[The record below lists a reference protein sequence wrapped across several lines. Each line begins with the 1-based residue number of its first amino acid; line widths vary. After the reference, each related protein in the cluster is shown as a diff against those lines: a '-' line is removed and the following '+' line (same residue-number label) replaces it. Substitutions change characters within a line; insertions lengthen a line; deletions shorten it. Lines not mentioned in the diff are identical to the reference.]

1 MKDFPVQVC
10 ERCEQENAVIELND
24 QKIVVCDFND
34 QHELIS
40 WIDIMMNK
48 LISEIIINNPFKKIF
63 DTQ

>member
-1 MKDFPVQVC
+1 MQVC
-10 ERCEQENAVIELND
+10 ERCEQENAVIEVND

-48 LISEIIINNPFKKIF
+48 LISEIIMNNPFEKIF